1 METAP
6 LWEML
11 LAGVLAALL
20 IFWFRPG
27 IKAAFERSQK
37 APKDWISVLIPL
49 ALVVLFV
56 VLLILLV

>member
-1 METAP
+1 
-6 LWEML
+6 ML

-49 ALVVLFV
+49 ALIVLFV